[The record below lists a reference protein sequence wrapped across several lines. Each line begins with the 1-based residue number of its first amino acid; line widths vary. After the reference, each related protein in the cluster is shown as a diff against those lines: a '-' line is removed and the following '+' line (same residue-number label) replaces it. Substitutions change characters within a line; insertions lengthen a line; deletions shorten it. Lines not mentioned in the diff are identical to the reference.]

1 MFTVYIVH
9 KTIQT
14 ITNHEQLQSRKYH
27 RIKFICLINI
37 TKKYTKWK
45 KSHHYQ
51 RAQEKSMNK
60 WQGIV
65 KGSEDLKSNDS
76 WYKLDGS
83 LLANPENDRRVA
95 SALTLKST
103 FCLP

>member
-1 MFTVYIVH
+1 
-9 KTIQT
+9 
-14 ITNHEQLQSRKYH
+14 
-27 RIKFICLINI
+27 
-37 TKKYTKWK
+37 
-45 KSHHYQ
+45 
-51 RAQEKSMNK
+51 MNK